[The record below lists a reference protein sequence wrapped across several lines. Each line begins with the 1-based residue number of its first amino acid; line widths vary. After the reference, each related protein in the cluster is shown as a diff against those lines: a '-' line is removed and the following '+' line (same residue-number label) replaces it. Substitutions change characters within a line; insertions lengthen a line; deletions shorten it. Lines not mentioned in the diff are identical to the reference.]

1 MTKLPKPHKAST
13 MKLVKLNAAT
23 TTFDE
28 HNTEQQLFAALDIDS
43 KGYIY
48 KESLIDA
55 LNIMGIRLQDPRLKS
70 TADKLAK
77 FSEASKIDFR
87 QFVEITKN
95 NLSLIEN
102 TLCGNLIIPNFS
114 DFCHKLDE
122 IYAMISSDNTGEVAS
137 YIPQLSRVNPEQ
149 YGVAICTI
157 DGQMHSIGDAT
168 NYFCIQ
174 SICKPINYCL
184 VQQEHGEEKVHQH
197 IGKEP
202 SGHGFNVLALN
213 PQNLPHNP
221 LINAGAIMAC
231 SLLKPHLDSAD
242 RFDYVMDTW
251 KALSGGITSPRFNN
265 AVYLSEKNTADRNF
279 ALAHFMREKK
289 AFPEGTD
296 LYNVLDLYF
305 QCCSIEMTAESMS
318 VVAATLA
325 NAGICPLTGK
335 RIFDANTV
343 KNCLSLM
350 YSCGMYDFSGEFA
363 FIVGLPA
370 KSGVSGGL
378 IVVVPNVM
386 GVCIWSPRLDTL
398 GNSVRGINFCKE
410 LVKRFNFHNY
420 DSLVRTADKVD
431 PRHKK
436 NESKLS
442 SIMSLLWAASQG
454 DLLEIRRLT
463 AVGIDL
469 NAADYDGR
477 TALHLAAS
485 EGQVHIARYLIGKQ
499 VQLNP
504 IDRWGNTPLSD
515 AYRTQH
521 QDVIELLEKNGA
533 CESTVSQHSHLK
545 LG

>member
-1 MTKLPKPHKAST
+1 MIL
-13 MKLVKLNAAT
+13 
-23 TTFDE
+23 DE
-28 HNTEQQLFAALDIDS
+28 HNSEQQLFAALDDDA

-48 KESLIDA
+48 KNNLITA
-55 LNIMGIRLQDPRLKS
+55 LQNRGIRLNDPRLIA
-70 TADKLAK
+70 TADKLVQL
-77 FSEASKIDFR
+77 SDNDKIDFD
-87 QFVEITKN
+87 QFVAIVKN
-95 NLSLIEN
+95 NVSLIEK
-102 TLCGNLIIPNFS
+102 TLCGNLIIPDFS
-114 DFCHKLDE
+114 DFCQTLDA
-122 IYAMISSDNTGEVAS
+122 IYAKVLPNKAGALPT

-149 YGVAICTI
+149 FGVSACTI
-157 DGQMHSIGDAT
+157 DGQMHLLGDAAT
-168 NYFCIQ
+168 YFCVQ

-202 SGHGFNVLALN
+202 SGHGFNVLTLN

-231 SLLKPHLDSAD
+231 ALLKPQLDNAD
-242 RFDYVMDTW
+242 RFDYVMETW
-251 KALSGGITSPRFNN
+251 KALSGGISSPRFNN

-296 LYNVLDLYF
+296 LYKVLELYF
-305 QCCSIEMTAESMS
+305 ECCSIEMTAESLS

-325 NAGICPLTGK
+325 NAGICPLTGE
-335 RIFDANTV
+335 RVFAANVV

-378 IVVVPNVM
+378 MVVVPNVM
-386 GVCIWSPRLDTL
+386 GLCIWSPRLDTL
-398 GNSVRGINFCKE
+398 GNSVRGIELCKE
-410 LVKRFNFHNY
+410 LVQHFNFHNY
-420 DSLVRTADKVD
+420 DSLVRTANKSD
-431 PRHKK
+431 PRDRRNAAKFSHV
-436 NESKLS
+436 
-442 SIMSLLWAASQG
+442 MSLLWAASQG

-463 AVGIDL
+463 ALGVDL

-485 EGQVHIARYLIGKQ
+485 EGQVHIVRYLMGKH
-499 VQLNP
+499 VKLNP
-504 IDRWGNTPLSD
+504 MDRWGNTPLAD
-515 AYRTQH
+515 AYRHHH
-521 QDVIELLEKNGA
+521 QGVVDLLN
-533 CESTVSQHSHLK
+533 T
-545 LG
+545 